1 MRYLG
6 LLLGLTVL
14 ACQRKS
20 NIQNK
25 VKETAVVIF
34 MIMIKTGGNIT
45 HIIITCHSI
54 HWPLYHWAR
63 VEV

>member
-54 HWPLYHWAR
+54 H
-63 VEV
+63 